1 MASKTSK
8 TNMRSTSS
16 MSTHLTEDDLV
27 LHYYGEM
34 TDREE
39 ADAIAHLRS
48 CPPCHD
54 SYRRLQRVLAAVD
67 EHAFAVPALPD
78 HFERTVWA
86 RLEPSVTRERRGWNW
101 LRLSPAP
108 LALAASVILL
118 VGAAFYAG
126 RVMPRDPAAIP
137 GPAPATQAAAAATT
151 QLRERILLVDLGYHL
166 EQSQMVLIELV
177 SANGDTGADITGER
191 KRAEELVAANRLYR
205 QTALTTGDGAIADL
219 LDELELAL
227 VDIATSRADATS
239 QSLDEL
245 RRRIEARG
253 LLFKV
258 RVVSSEVRQRQRN
271 FIRERAGQRST
282 L

>member
-1 MASKTSK
+1 
-8 TNMRSTSS
+8 

-39 ADAIAHLRS
+39 ADAIAHMRS
-48 CPPCHD
+48 CPPCQD

-67 EHAFAVPALPD
+67 EHAFAAPALPD

-86 RLEPSVTRERRGWNW
+86 RLEPSMTRERHGWRW
-101 LRLSPAP
+101 LGVTPAH
-108 LALAASVILL
+108 LALAASVVLL

-126 RVMPRDPAAIP
+126 RLMPRDPAATP
-137 GPAPATQAAAAATT
+137 SEAPAPESITAAAAATA
-151 QLRERILLVDLGYHL
+151 QLRERILLIDLGDHL

-177 SANGDTGADITGER
+177 NANGGAGADIAGER

-205 QTALTTGDGAIADL
+205 QTARTTGDGAIADL
-219 LDELELAL
+219 LDELELAF
-227 VDIATSRADATS
+227 VDIAASPAHASS

-245 RRRIEARG
+245 RRRIEAKG

-258 RVVSSEVRQRQRN
+258 RVVSSRVRQQQRN
-271 FIRERAGQRST
+271 YSQERAGQRST

>member
-1 MASKTSK
+1 MNRRDQDGQHA
-8 TNMRSTSS
+8 

-39 ADAIAHLRS
+39 ADSIAHLRN
-48 CPPCHD
+48 CPQCHD

-86 RLEPSVTRERRGWNW
+86 RLEPSMTRDRRGWSW
-101 LRLSPAP
+101 LGLSPAK
-108 LALAASVILL
+108 LALAASVVML

-126 RVMPRDPAAIP
+126 RLMPRDPAAIP
-137 GPAPATQAAAAATT
+137 TPDPAMQVSAAATA
-151 QLRERILLVDLGYHL
+151 QLRERILLVDLSDHL

-177 SANGDTGADITGER
+177 NANANAGADIGGER
-191 KRAEELVAANRLYR
+191 KRAEQLVAANRLYR
-205 QTALTTGDGAIADL
+205 QTALTTGDSAIAEL
-219 LDELELAL
+219 LDELELAF
-227 VDIATSRADATS
+227 VDIAASPANASS

-245 RRRIEARG
+245 RRRIEAKG

-258 RVVSSEVRQRQRN
+258 RVVSSGVRQRQRN
-271 FIRERAGQRST
+271 FVQERAGQRST

>member
-1 MASKTSK
+1 MTRRDQDGQHA
-8 TNMRSTSS
+8 

-48 CPPCHD
+48 CPPCHGG
-54 SYRRLQRVLAAVD
+54 YRRLQRVLAAVD
-67 EHAFAVPALPD
+67 EHAFAVPTLPD
-78 HFERTVWA
+78 HFERTGWA
-86 RLEPSVTRERRGWNW
+86 RLEPSVTRERRGWSW
-101 LRLSPAP
+101 GWSSTK

-118 VGAAFYAG
+118 VGAAFYTG
-126 RVMPRDPAAIP
+126 RLMPRNPGVVPAEV
-137 GPAPATQAAAAATT
+137 PAPEVVTAAATA
-151 QLRERILLVDLGYHL
+151 QLRERILLVDLGDHL
-166 EQSQMVLIELV
+166 DQSQMVLIELV
-177 SANGDTGADITGER
+177 SANGVAGDDISSER
-191 KRAEELVAANRLYR
+191 QRAEQLVAANRLYR
-205 QTALTTGDGAIADL
+205 QTALRTGDGAIAEL
-219 LDELELAL
+219 LDDLELAL
-227 VDIATSRADATS
+227 VDIAASPEHASS

-245 RRRIEARG
+245 RKRIEAKG

-271 FIRERAGQRST
+271 YVRERAGQRST